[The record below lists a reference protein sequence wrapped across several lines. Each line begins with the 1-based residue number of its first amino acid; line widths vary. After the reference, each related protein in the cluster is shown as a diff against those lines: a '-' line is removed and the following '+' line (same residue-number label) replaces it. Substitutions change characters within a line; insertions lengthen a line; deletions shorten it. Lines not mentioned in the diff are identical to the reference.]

1 MIAAIKTYPTNADVW
16 VDGIPTLTLEYDY
29 QDRNFFETEQEVIE
43 QAEYL
48 LEPIRNVDNYEDILA
63 DLAFTLKNYY
73 CAL

>member
-16 VDGIPTLTLEYDY
+16 VDGIPTITLEYDY

-43 QAEYL
+43 EAEYL
-48 LEPIRNVDNYEDILA
+48 LEPIRNVENYADILSA
-63 DLAFTLKNYY
+63 LINTLKMYY